1 MTIDNGAR
9 RWGGLTGRNGRGG
22 IPDNDN
28 ERGAA
33 LVEAAILMPLIIILI
48 FGLIAFGRAYN
59 AKVTATHAAREGV
72 RVLAVTQDNTA
83 GEDAAKAAAG
93 LLDPSQLTVTSTVCN
108 PGDPTSVTVNYT
120 FTYDIP
126 MFGGQTVNISET
138 GVMRCGG

>member
-1 MTIDNGAR
+1 MVDTSTRCAGGSSAR
-9 RWGGLTGRNGRGG
+9 LTSFRR
-22 IPDNDN
+22 DS

-33 LVEAAILMPLIIILI
+33 LVEAAILLPLIVILI

-72 RVLAVTQDNTA
+72 RVLAVTGDQTQ
-83 GEDAAKAAAG
+83 GEDAAKAAASS
-93 LLDPSQLTVTSTVCN
+93 LDPSLLSVSYTVCD
-108 PGDPTSVTVNYT
+108 PGDPTSVTVDYV

-126 MFGGQTVNISET
+126 VLGSRTVNISET